1 MMFLREGEILH
12 IMHFP
17 GLPGGLM
24 ASNHSHQY
32 LKGGVGG
39 EHSCVCVVFVCV
51 CGVCEC
57 CMTVC
62 VYAVCVVCVC
72 LYVAQ

>member
-24 ASNHSHQY
+24 ASNHGHQC

-39 EHSCVCVVFVCV
+39 EHSCVCGVCV
-51 CGVCEC
+51 CVCN
-57 CMTVC
+57 VC
-62 VYAVCVVCVC
+62 
-72 LYVAQ
+72 

>member
-51 CGVCEC
+51 CVMSAETVHKQF
-57 CMTVC
+57 CMH
-62 VYAVCVVCVC
+62 
-72 LYVAQ
+72 Q